1 MKYQDINAET
11 IDRWVDNGWQW
22 GTPISHEEYV
32 RAINGDWKVH
42 LTTIRYVPADWFPK
56 SLKGVKILGLASG
69 GGQQMPLFAAAGA
82 DVTVFDYSP
91 RQLEKEKEVA
101 QREGYSIHIVRGDM
115 TEPLPFEDASFDLIF
130 HPVSNCYVKEVKPIF
145 KECYRVLRNGG
156 IFLGGYDLG
165 INYVFD
171 EKEEKMINRLPF
183 DPTINEDQ
191 RKQLEE
197 TDSGMQFSHTL
208 EEQIGGQL
216 EAGFVLTD
224 LFEDYNEEGKL
235 AEFHVPSFIA
245 TRAIKPEK

>member
-32 RAINGDWKVH
+32 RAVNGDWKVQ

-115 TEPLPFEDASFDLIF
+115 TQPLPFEDASFDLIF

-216 EAGFVLTD
+216 GAGFND
-224 LFEDYNEEGKL
+224 LIEKII
-235 AEFHVPSFIA
+235 FHCPVRVPADGTALFQNVKNVCIFH
-245 TRAIKPEK
+245 